1 MSILSSDA
9 NRGCRQTLGELLY
22 VSFKQEDSH
31 NYITGIN
38 EETLTKKKGK
48 THNVCGIL
56 T

>member
-31 NYITGIN
+31 ITGIS